1 MLTRMLV
8 WVLVTSR
15 LVLVTSSRS
24 PRLMVVTSRIDL
36 LYQVFRPCCIFALLS
51 LLHQPTIVLLY
62 PRLKIRLS
70 EKQANSIEYCCQGS
84 AKEPALQA
92 FAPGPHPDPCWRPPP
107 APPRESHAQPSATH
121 SLAPLLAS
129 CALELTGGPSRS
141 SWLAAFQT

>member
-1 MLTRMLV
+1 MLTRVLV

-62 PRLKIRLS
+62 PRLKVRLS
-70 EKQANSIEYCCQGS
+70 EKQVKTVVKG
-84 AKEPALQA
+84 PALQA

-107 APPRESHAQPSATH
+107 APPRGSHARPSATH